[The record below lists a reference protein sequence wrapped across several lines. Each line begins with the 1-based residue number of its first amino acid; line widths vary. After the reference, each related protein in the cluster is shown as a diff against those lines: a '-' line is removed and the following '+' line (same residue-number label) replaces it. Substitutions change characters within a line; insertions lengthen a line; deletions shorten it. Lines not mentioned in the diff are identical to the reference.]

1 MIIGYFNKVIEM
13 NEKSSQ
19 SEIDMKCRLLSRK
32 WHPDKYKDPIKKE
45 EAENKFM
52 AIQASCNLISDNRK
66 SKIKQNEKST

>member
-1 MIIGYFNKVIEM
+1 M

-66 SKIKQNEKST
+66 SKIKLHIKLITTYFF